1 MKLILSIIIG
11 LILIVPTCIS
21 FLIFKKKNQIK
32 WMYGGI
38 LLTLI
43 FTILLFYILME
54 IRLPNNSFSEDRFK
68 ETYKEIFH
76 LDLQSGYE
84 IIDKKYEKESGL
96 FGSEI
101 WTVRISLNGNDYLK
115 LLDYVKTENEMQLK
129 DYNENPLIDCETTD
143 KIVYSIQ
150 TTYMNPWNYNI
161 NFFDDKKTIRM
172 EIIVNKD

>member
-1 MKLILSIIIG
+1 MKIILSIIIG

-21 FLIFKKKNQIK
+21 ILIFKKKNQIK

-68 ETYKEIFH
+68 ETYKEIFQ
-76 LDLQSGYE
+76 LDLQSGYK

-96 FGSEI
+96 FGNEI
-101 WTVRISLNGNDYLK
+101 WTVSISLNGNDYLK
-115 LLDYVKTENEMQLK
+115 LLNYVKTENQMQLK
-129 DYNENPLIDCETTD
+129 DYNQNPLIDCETTN

-150 TTYMNPWNYNI
+150 TTYMHPWNYNI
-161 NFFDDKKTIRM
+161 DFFDDKKTIRM
-172 EIIVNKD
+172 KIIEYRD